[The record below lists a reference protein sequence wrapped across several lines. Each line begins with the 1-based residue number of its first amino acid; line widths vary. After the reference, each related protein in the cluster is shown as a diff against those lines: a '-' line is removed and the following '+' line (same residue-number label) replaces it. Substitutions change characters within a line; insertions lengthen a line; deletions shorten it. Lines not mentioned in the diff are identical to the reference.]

1 MLNAN
6 LEDDA
11 IFEKNFEEGI
21 EHAQLEEEISISKSQ
36 YDDELKLAYERGLEE
51 GKSKGY
57 QESEA
62 EFKSD
67 FETTAKVLQHLE
79 KDRIRIIQQAENLF
93 IELALK
99 IVGKIV
105 VEIPEIF
112 PKLIKKTIQNVLQ
125 YLSNEPIFTL
135 YLNPEDLEDFYKIQ
149 DDFEKELPGLEKLSI
164 KKDVRIVRGGCII
177 ETENGKIDARID
189 TQINKITKAL
199 RKELKLLPT

>member
-11 IFEKNFEEGI
+11 IYEKNFEEGI
-21 EHAQLEEEISISKSQ
+21 EHAQLEEEITIPKSQ

-57 QESEA
+57 QDAEA
-62 EFKSD
+62 QFKSD

-79 KDRIRIIQQAENLF
+79 KDKARIIQQAENLL

-105 VEIPEIF
+105 SEIPEIF
-112 PKLIKKTIQNVLQ
+112 PKLIKKTINNVLQ

-135 YLNPEDLEDFYKIQ
+135 YLNPEDLEDFTKLQ
-149 DDFEKELPGLEKLSI
+149 NDFEKVLPGLEKLSI
-164 KKDVRIVRGGCII
+164 KKDARLVRGGCII

-189 TQINKITKAL
+189 TQINKITQAL